1 MFVYQFKATLI
12 GFRPTMWRRF
22 QLPSNDSLAHLAYL
36 VMDMFEMTGSHLF
49 CLEQMT
55 FDRKK
60 NPLTAS
66 KRSMLDSVHRFEVG
80 EEERDRYGFSNR
92 NNGDATKIIVSDCF
106 LEKGDQM
113 VLSYDYG
120 DDWAIKIAFEKQV
133 EEPVDIDDLP
143 RILAGQGYGIIE
155 DCGGIYGLTS
165 IVQAYLTKEGEDY
178 EMYREWFGVDEFD
191 LMAFDVDEK
200 NETIRD
206 AIGYYASIYEA
217 H

>member
-1 MFVYQFKATLI
+1 MFVYQFKAQLI

-22 QLPSNDSLAHLAYL
+22 QLPSNYSLAHLAYL
-36 VMDMFEMTGSHLF
+36 VMDMFEMMGSHLF
-49 CLEQMT
+49 CLEQMMV
-55 FDRKK
+55 DRKK

-66 KRSMLDSVHRFEVG
+66 KRSMLDNVRRFEVG

-92 NNGDATKIIVSDCF
+92 NNEDATKIIVSDCF
-106 LEKGDQM
+106 LEKGDRM

-133 EEPVDIDDLP
+133 EEPVNIDDLP
-143 RILAGQGYGIIE
+143 RVLAGQGYGIIE

-165 IVQAYLTKEGEDY
+165 IMQAYRDKEGEDY
-178 EMYREWFGVDEFD
+178 DMYREWFGVDELD
-191 LMAFDVDEK
+191 LMAFDVDGK
-200 NETIRD
+200 NETLRD
-206 AIGYYASIYEA
+206 AIDYYASIYGA